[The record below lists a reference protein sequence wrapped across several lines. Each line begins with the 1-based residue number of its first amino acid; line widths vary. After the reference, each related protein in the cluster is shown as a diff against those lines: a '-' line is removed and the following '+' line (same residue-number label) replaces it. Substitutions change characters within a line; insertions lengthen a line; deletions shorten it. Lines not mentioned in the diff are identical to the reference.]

1 VPGTDAGCLF
11 LFLTV
16 LRAATLRACLAAAV
30 LAGAVAAP
38 AHAASAASW
47 DGAEQRTAV
56 RAYLMAAGAHGF
68 DGGAPLAAGDLR
80 LALSGLASRLGV
92 AVSVSPGTPTVA
104 SFDRA
109 LVAQLGLLDVAR
121 SVQAEA
127 AHAGLRPPA
136 RFGTEVVA
144 RQLGLRE
151 NHPAADDRLERFP
164 SDPVTRAQAAWSLAR
179 VVGFG
184 GWEVDYARTLLSTF
198 SLPSYSAAQRQAL
211 SIAVSRVG
219 YPYVWG
225 GESDG
230 TFSTLG
236 GGQVHGGYDCSGF
249 VWRVFKLSGLAA
261 GRGIGGRTAAQMAG
275 EIPRSGRIH
284 LRDVR
289 GGDILFFGSARFG
302 SRATEGNVTHT
313 GIALSRDWVINSS
326 SQGVYVLPLSSGWLH
341 DSFAWARR
349 VL

>member
-1 VPGTDAGCLF
+1 MDAGRLF
-11 LFLTV
+11 FRPMTP
-16 LRAATLRACLAAAV
+16 LRSATLRACLAATA
-30 LAGAVAAP
+30 LAGAVATP
-38 AHAASAASW
+38 AHAASASNW
-47 DGAEQRTAV
+47 DGAEQRAALRAQVMV
-56 RAYLMAAGAHGF
+56 RGAHGF
-68 DGGAPLAAGDLR
+68 DGAAPLAEKDLR
-80 LALSGLASRLGV
+80 LALSALAARLGV
-92 AVSVSPGTPTVA
+92 PAVSTPGGTPTVA

-121 SVQAEA
+121 SVQSEA
-127 AHAGLRPPA
+127 ARAGLRPPA

-184 GWEVDYARTLLSTF
+184 GWEVDGARTLLSAF
-198 SLPSYSAAQRQAL
+198 ALPPYSPAQRQAL
-211 SIAVSRVG
+211 SLAVSRIG

-230 TFSTLG
+230 TFSALG
-236 GGQVHGGYDCSGF
+236 GGQAHGGYDCSGL

-261 GRGIGGRTAAQMAG
+261 GARIGGRTAAQMAG
-275 EIPRSGRIH
+275 EIPRGARIG

-289 GGDILFFGSARFG
+289 GGDIVFFGSARFG

-313 GIALSRDWVINSS
+313 GIVLSRDWVINSS